1 LRIGNRSHALHR
13 ITFRTG
19 ASEPLHQE
27 KSMSYTT
34 LTSYHFERGKGFTE
48 ESVLAFRSLA
58 FAAIDELFR
67 SQPSSTATFPLSDD
81 ELRLVLNYRAAAA
94 ETALPVVS
102 EPMSSYLSQEVSAPV
117 SADQPG
123 VVEAPDT
130 DADLGSPADD
140 DFAAAARWLALAT
153 RNQTESYQPS
163 LVRQRG

>member
-1 LRIGNRSHALHR
+1 LHR

-27 KSMSYTT
+27 KNMSYTT
-34 LTSYHFERGKGFTE
+34 LTSYQFERGKGFTE

-58 FAAIDELFR
+58 FAAIDELIR

-81 ELRLVLNYRAAAA
+81 ELRLVLNHRAAAA
-94 ETALPVVS
+94 ENSPTVVS
-102 EPMSSYLSQEVSAPV
+102 EPMSSGVSHEVSVPV
-117 SADQPG
+117 SADPPATVG
-123 VVEAPDT
+123 SSDT
-130 DADLGSPADD
+130 DADLGNPPDD

-153 RNQTESYQPS
+153 RNQTETYQPS